1 MIYILVKQPLLAL
14 YFTAMTPS
22 PESSKDHDGIT
33 FQSSC
38 STSSV
43 ESSYV
48 ESSELL
54 FTKGVAISSVA
65 TTDFS
70 MGKQKSG
77 RIINSIHAV
86 SSLRLTQN
94 CIVLPCTYQYQ

>member
-1 MIYILVKQPLLAL
+1 MIQFLLKQPLHAL
-14 YFTAMTPS
+14 YFTATTPS
-22 PESSKDHDGIT
+22 PEPSKDHDGIT
-33 FQSSC
+33 SQSSC

-77 RIINSIHAV
+77 RIINSIHTV
-86 SSLRLTQN
+86 SSQRLTKN
-94 CIVLPCTYQYQ
+94 CVVLPCTYQYQ